1 MDDKEIRIDG
11 LTPEQVRMLN
21 DMWSLGSS
29 EEFELWYE
37 SLDDDEVQ
45 MADQLKEMLV
55 YAVMDAM
62 LEKEKEEMA
71 DVKEYLKKFMLK
83 K

>member
-71 DVKEYLKKFMLK
+71 DVKKYLKKFMLNK
-83 K
+83 